1 MQTLIEQTK
10 TIIDI
15 IRSEPQIPDELQE
28 SKTRIG
34 LSLPDFEANCREAL
48 QREEQPFNEQQE
60 LLKLASLLYNECRM
74 WLKKKKDAEPIVHI
88 RFCSCILL
96 QISCFQAASSADLPL
111 VLLSSAPD
119 IIRAYQHTARSMQDY
134 SLGDLPFQCYQNAI
148 ALIDKITPRP
158 DANVVK
164 MYILLSQRKAEEQ
177 VCFEILVRVKD
188 DCLRY
193 LPDLKISFAS
203 QT

>member
-1 MQTLIEQTK
+1 
-10 TIIDI
+10 
-15 IRSEPQIPDELQE
+15 
-28 SKTRIG
+28 
-34 LSLPDFEANCREAL
+34 
-48 QREEQPFNEQQE
+48 
-60 LLKLASLLYNECRM
+60 M

-148 ALIDKITPRP
+148 ALIDKITPIIQNADTGRSSRP
-158 DANVVK
+158 IVSFQTRILRLQRSGIRLAHGVGRHSALPAESRRTSLLRDPGSCKRRLSALSSRSQDFLCKPDVGRIANPSDTGTITSENCTK
-164 MYILLSQRKAEEQ
+164 PRNGKSCANGRP
-177 VCFEILVRVKD
+177 C
-188 DCLRY
+188 
-193 LPDLKISFAS
+193 
-203 QT
+203 

>member
-1 MQTLIEQTK
+1 
-10 TIIDI
+10 
-15 IRSEPQIPDELQE
+15 
-28 SKTRIG
+28 
-34 LSLPDFEANCREAL
+34 
-48 QREEQPFNEQQE
+48 
-60 LLKLASLLYNECRM
+60 M

-148 ALIDKITPRP
+148 ALIDKITPIIQNADTGRSSRP
-158 DANVVK
+158 IVSFQTR
-164 MYILLSQRKAEEQ
+164 ILRLQRSR
-177 VCFEILVRVKD
+177 IRLVHGVGRHSTLPAVSRRTSL
-188 DCLRY
+188 LRD
-193 LPDLKISFAS
+193 PGSCKR
-203 QT
+203 

>member
-1 MQTLIEQTK
+1 
-10 TIIDI
+10 
-15 IRSEPQIPDELQE
+15 
-28 SKTRIG
+28 
-34 LSLPDFEANCREAL
+34 
-48 QREEQPFNEQQE
+48 
-60 LLKLASLLYNECRM
+60 M
-74 WLKKKKDAEPIVHI
+74 WLKKKKDAEPIVRI

-96 QISCFQAASSADLPL
+96 HISCFQAPSSADLPL

-119 IIRAYQHTARSMQDY
+119 IIRAYQHTARSMQEY

-148 ALIDKITPRP
+148 ALIDKITPIIQNADTGRSSTP
-158 DANVVK
+158 IVFSKLEFYDFKEAEYDLLMEWVD
-164 MYILLSQRKAEEQ
+164 ILLSQRKAEEQ